1 MTSSQ
6 RRLFLNNWAILTEER
21 DDRTTEVKWHFG
33 DIKGDKLLQIVDF
46 INALSR
52 GSGEIVGQ
60 GVGIVRLRYPK
71 PHPTQAREIMI
82 VNLLDK
88 YNIVISDPLV
98 TTRLFNRIEI
108 EDAPWDELRSILA
121 GSASVIY
128 SDFYSRED
136 KILSSSVVDGMFQ
149 EAISAVTYNKQVTV
163 ANGECSFSALT
174 FEELLFFHALLRKL
188 FESHIS
194 TNAPSPP
201 WGVISAK
208 EGAPVYL
215 EYKSP
220 VDYAMI
226 SAFASVIVTYCH
238 LLFGGAYPSRLVFGA
253 QSINGMDFI
262 TTEKNV
268 FIINNPQ
275 RLLKL
280 EKFIRKWKKVPEEV
294 TADLA
299 PSMKSYFTELAL
311 IEQREKMK
319 NLELHQIIN
328 RMTRMGIRRA
338 RKYRIKK

>member
-1 MTSSQ
+1 MTVTPSQ
-6 RRLFLNNWAILTEER
+6 RRLYLNNWAILTENH
-21 DDRTTEVKWHFG
+21 EVKWHFG
-33 DIKGDKLLQIVDF
+33 DIQGDKLLQTVDF
-46 INALSR
+46 VNSLSR
-52 GSGEIVGQ
+52 MGKKIMGQ

-88 YNIVISDPLV
+88 FNVVISDPLV

-108 EDAPWDELRSILA
+108 EDAPWDEIRSILA

-128 SDFYSRED
+128 SDFYSKEN
-136 KILSSSVVDGMFQ
+136 KILSSSVVDRMFQ
-149 EAISAVTYNKQVTV
+149 EAVSAVTYNKKVTV

-188 FESHIS
+188 FESHVS
-194 TNAPSPP
+194 TNTSSPP

-215 EYKSP
+215 EYKAP
-220 VDYAMI
+220 VDYAII
-226 SAFASVIVTYCH
+226 SAFASVIVNYCH
-238 LLFGGAYPSRLVFGA
+238 LLFGGAYPARLVFGA
-253 QSINGMDFI
+253 QSIDGMDFI

-338 RKYRIKK
+338 RKYKIKK